1 MAKNQTVD
9 HLKQILKTIGYKSS
23 FGKMR
28 KDELITTLINLK
40 EKDFK
45 SKAAKE
51 RADSISNASQVSRP
65 NQSRPSK
72 NLVAE

>member
-9 HLKQILKTIGYKSS
+9 QLKQILKTIGYKSS